1 METFSKALSLLTPSE
16 RRRGILVLLIVAFTG
31 IFEVV
36 GVASVLPFLSVLSNP
51 SLVET
56 NELLN
61 KLYLI
66 LDLEDID
73 QFLYF
78 LGISAFILIIL
89 ASAIRTL
96 GLYVVIRFAQMRRHS
111 IAARL
116 LEIHLRQPYEFF
128 IGRHSG
134 ELAKGILSE
143 IDQVIAGYFQPMATM
158 IAQIFT
164 LVALIFF
171 LVIVDPFVA
180 LIAGLSLGS
189 AYGLIF
195 FLIKAFQSRI
205 GKAQID
211 RNKRRFE
218 ATTEVLGGIKVI
230 KLMGRE
236 NMYLQR
242 FIKPSYDMAYYIS
255 INQVLAQIPK
265 FTIEALAFGGILFLS
280 LILMIRYGGH
290 EANALGQ
297 VLPLLALYAFAGYR
311 LLPAIQSI
319 YFSLTQAEFW
329 SPAIDN
335 IYKDLK
341 NDQDLPLLEKEEVV
355 RLPLKKN
362 INIENLTFFYPNSE
376 GVGINDLTIEIP
388 AGSILGIV
396 GSTGS
401 GKTTLADICL
411 GLLRPSSG
419 IFKVDGVEI
428 VDANIRN
435 WQANIGYVPQDIF
448 LTDSSVKS
456 NIAMGIEEDKID
468 LTRVTKCAELA
479 SIKDFIEEE
488 LQDSYNSEIGER
500 GLRLSGGQ
508 IQRIGIAR
516 ALYHNPDFLVFDEAT
531 SALDNITEGK
541 VMNSITSLKDKK
553 TMILIAHRLSTLKDC
568 DQILVMEKGKKVG
581 LGTFEDLVNNN
592 TFFQEYTKNINELK
606 IN

>member
-1 METFSKALSLLTPSE
+1 METFSKALSLLTPHE
-16 RRRGILVLLIVAFTG
+16 KRRGILVLFIVAFTG
-31 IFEVV
+31 VFEVI

-51 SLVET
+51 ALVET

-61 KLYLI
+61 KFYLM
-66 LDLEDID
+66 LDLESID
-73 QFLYF
+73 KFLYF
-78 LGISAFILIIL
+78 LGISAFILIIS

-116 LEIHLRQPYEFF
+116 LEVHLRQPYEFF

-143 IDQVIAGYFQPMATM
+143 VDQVIAGYFQPMATM
-158 IAQIFT
+158 IAQIFI
-164 LVALIFF
+164 LISLISF
-171 LVIVDPFVA
+171 LVIVDPLVA
-180 LIAGLSLGS
+180 TIAGLSLGS

-195 FLIKAFQSRI
+195 FLIKAFQRRI
-205 GKAQID
+205 GEAQIE

-242 FIKPSYDMAYYIS
+242 FIRPSYDMAYYIS
-255 INQVLAQIPK
+255 INQVLAQVPK

-335 IYKDLK
+335 IYKDLI

-411 GLLRPSSG
+411 GLLRPGSG
-419 IFKVDGVEI
+419 NFEIDGIEI
-428 VDANIRN
+428 NDTNIRN

-456 NIAMGIEEDKID
+456 NIAMGIEEDMID
-468 LTRVTKCAELA
+468 LARVTKCAELA

-488 LQDSYNSEIGER
+488 LQDSYDSEIGER

-516 ALYHNPDFLVFDEAT
+516 ALYHNPAFLVFDEAT

-541 VMNSITSLKDKK
+541 VMNSLASLMDKK

-568 DQILVMEKGKKVG
+568 DQILVMEKGRKVG
-581 LGTFEDLVNNN
+581 LGSFEELVNNN
-592 TFFQEYTKNINELK
+592 NFFQEYTRNIKELK
-606 IN
+606 FD